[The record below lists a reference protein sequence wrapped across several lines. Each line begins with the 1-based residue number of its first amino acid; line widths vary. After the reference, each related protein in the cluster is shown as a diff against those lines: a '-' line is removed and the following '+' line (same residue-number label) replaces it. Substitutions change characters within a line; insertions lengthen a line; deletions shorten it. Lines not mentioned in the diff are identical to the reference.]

1 MHTNEIKSLVNTYVR
16 WVIAC
21 NIMGTLSSRRNPN
34 SLSLNKAI
42 KNIPLD
48 VDLMELIILELG
60 PGCLMSAK
68 KCIFGPLNLH

>member
-1 MHTNEIKSLVNTYVR
+1 
-16 WVIAC
+16 
-21 NIMGTLSSRRNPN
+21 MGTLSSRRNPN